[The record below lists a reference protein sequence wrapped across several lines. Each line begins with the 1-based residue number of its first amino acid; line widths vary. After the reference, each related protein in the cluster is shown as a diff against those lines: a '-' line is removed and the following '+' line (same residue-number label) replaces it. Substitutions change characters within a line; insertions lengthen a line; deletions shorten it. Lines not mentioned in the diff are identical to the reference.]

1 MMMLCCLRCRDER
14 TPTQYYVRRPC
25 ECPDFSANV
34 VQLKRDRSE
43 WAVIMSSTTN
53 SLCNILQLSEGIQ
66 DPPLPRVLFFVA
78 RNEGY
83 IELFLVMPEQ
93 DPEYG

>member
-1 MMMLCCLRCRDER
+1 MNV
-14 TPTQYYVRRPC
+14 PGQC
-25 ECPDFSANV
+25 ECPDFRAKA
-34 VQLKRDRSE
+34 VQLKRDMSE
-43 WAVIMSSTTN
+43 WAVITSGTTN
-53 SLCNILQLSEGIQ
+53 SLRNILQLSEGIQ
-66 DPPLPRVLFFVA
+66 DPPLPRVLFCVA